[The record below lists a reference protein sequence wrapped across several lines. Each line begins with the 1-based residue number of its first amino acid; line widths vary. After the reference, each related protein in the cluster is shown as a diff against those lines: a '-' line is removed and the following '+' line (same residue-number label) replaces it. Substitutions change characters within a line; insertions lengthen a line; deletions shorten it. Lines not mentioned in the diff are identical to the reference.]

1 MDQSLSCSAVL
12 LETLQHRHQTPVYS
26 KQNHRTNPVI
36 NHFPENYNPFYQQK
50 TVPRKRKFSDAVRNR
65 KKTLI
70 IGTSMIKGKRIKK
83 LIVSNTTR
91 LPNSNRFLEQH

>member
-36 NHFPENYNPFYQQK
+36 NHFPENYNPFTNKKQYLEKGNLVTQCEIG
-50 TVPRKRKFSDAVRNR
+50 RKR
-65 KKTLI
+65 
-70 IGTSMIKGKRIKK
+70 
-83 LIVSNTTR
+83 
-91 LPNSNRFLEQH
+91 